1 MRTKLLL
8 TAPFLILLASC
19 AAQQGPHEP
28 TTLQHVWYH
37 RTGGMAAVDDRV
49 EIQPD
54 GHVGV
59 VKRGLPP
66 HEAQLTRDQVT
77 VLRDAF
83 RGWSSL
89 RPDYPAPRGAADQ
102 YQYEVKYGGKTVTG
116 TDASPDLPN
125 SLRNVWFNIEAI
137 SQQ

>member
-1 MRTKLLL
+1 MKSQLFAPLFVLL
-8 TAPFLILLASC
+8 TSC
-19 AAQQGPHEP
+19 ASQPAPSEP

-37 RTGGMAAVDDRV
+37 RTGGIAAVDDRV

-59 VKRGLPP
+59 VKRGQPP
-66 HEAQLTRDQVT
+66 KEFQLTRDQVT
-77 VLRDAF
+77 ILRDAF
-83 RGWSSL
+83 GGWSLL
-89 RPDYPAPRGAADQ
+89 RSDYPAPRGSADQ
-102 YQYEVKYGGKTVTG
+102 FQYEVKYGGRTVTG
-116 TDASPDLPN
+116 SEASPDLPA